1 MQKTQKITWYQDE
14 SFWKTFEST
23 MFNQERLD
31 TAGEEVDKIVKLL
44 AVEKGAKI
52 LDLCCG
58 IGRHSL
64 ELARRGYQV
73 VGVDLTDEY
82 LTKARGQAENEDL
95 NVQFVRSDMRWFC
108 QIEGFDA
115 VINMFTAFGYFEVES
130 DNKRVLA
137 NIHCSLRKGGT
148 LILDTIG
155 KEILARIFQERDW
168 HETDGG
174 IFLRE
179 CKAQQNW
186 SWIDSRWMMLK
197 NEKIQEFRFG
207 HRIYSAVEIE
217 NMLKECGF
225 SSVNIYGDLEGADY
239 DHNAKRL
246 VVVARK

>member
-1 MQKTQKITWYQDE
+1 MPETKKRTWYEDE

-31 TAGEEVDKIVKLL
+31 AAGEEVDKIVKLL
-44 AVEKGAKI
+44 APEKDAKI

-73 VGVDLTDEY
+73 VGVDLTEEY
-82 LTKARGQAENEDL
+82 LAKARRQAESEGL
-95 NVQFVRSDMRWFC
+95 TVQFVRSDMRRFC
-108 QIEGFDA
+108 QIESFDA
-115 VINMFTAFGYFEVES
+115 VINMFTAFGYFEQPA

-137 NIHCSLRKGGT
+137 NIRCSLRKGGT

-168 HETDGG
+168 HEQDGR

-179 CKAQQNW
+179 HKMKQNW
-186 SWIDSRWMMLK
+186 SWAENRWIMFENGK
-197 NEKIQEFRFG
+197 VREFRFG
-207 HRIYSAVEIE
+207 HRIYSGVEMMD
-217 NMLKECGF
+217 MLNECGF
-225 SSVNIYGDLEGADY
+225 RSVSIYGDLEGADY

-246 VVVARK
+246 VVIARK